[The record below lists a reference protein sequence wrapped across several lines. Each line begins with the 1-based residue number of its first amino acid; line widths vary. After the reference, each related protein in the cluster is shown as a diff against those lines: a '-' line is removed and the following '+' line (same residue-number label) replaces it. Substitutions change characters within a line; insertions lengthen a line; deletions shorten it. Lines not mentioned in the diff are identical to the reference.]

1 MEDSE
6 IEVESVQNSVID
18 SPPEDEVSNSIV
30 SSENEIVLPALQIL
44 PLFIE
49 PNNKIAKKYYHDPNQ
64 NNPFPLGSSN
74 NSSRSMMIQS
84 SIIIPVS
91 GREEVNHQIN
101 DRKGFNKK
109 ALSLLFIQLT
119 LTVIFIGIVAG
130 NTKLQEDIVG
140 AGLLMIFV
148 VFFHFVLFLISMRF
162 FYVYRKFPLNYIL
175 MFFSCSFKSY
185 ILVFISCCSDPDVFL
200 GLVLIALAAAASL
213 TLYAF
218 LAKSKFHICKGMLF
232 SVTAILIM
240 FGFLMIFFYQKYDL
254 LLLCVISI
262 ILYSLFISSFTWRI
276 AKGAH
281 KVIRSDDYVLYA
293 LVLYADPI
301 IILIYTLSRLSKTD
315 GCCCLIL

>member
-1 MEDSE
+1 M
-6 IEVESVQNSVID
+6 
-18 SPPEDEVSNSIV
+18 
-30 SSENEIVLPALQIL
+30 
-44 PLFIE
+44 
-49 PNNKIAKKYYHDPNQ
+49 
-64 NNPFPLGSSN
+64 
-74 NSSRSMMIQS
+74 
-84 SIIIPVS
+84 
-91 GREEVNHQIN
+91 
-101 DRKGFNKK
+101 
-109 ALSLLFIQLT
+109 LSIQLAW
-119 LTVIFIGIVAG
+119 TVIFIGIVAG
-130 NTKLQEDIVG
+130 NTKIQEGIKKVTVLIWI
-140 AGLLMIFV
+140 ASSFNSGL
-148 VFFHFVLFLISMRF
+148 VLFSMCF
-162 FYVYRKFPLNYIL
+162 FKLARKCPLNYIL
-175 MFFSCSFKSY
+175 MFISCSFKSY